1 MSALTSTTS
10 SVGSSNES
18 ARWRTIDII
27 VVASLAVAFG
37 VVFWAW
43 SAYVWV
49 WLKPFGEPWEYVITG
64 VWVMPAV
71 VAPLIVRKPGAALFA
86 EMVAAIVSVLLGSQW
101 GLDTLLSGFVQGAGA
116 ELVFGFVMYRN
127 FGPIVAF
134 IAGAGAGIGEAL
146 HDIPV
151 YFPTYGANLQ
161 FGIAALEIASGAVI
175 AGIGGWLLVRSLR
188 RTGALQAFPSGR

>member
-1 MSALTSTTS
+1 MSALAGTR
-10 SVGSSNES
+10 GAAES
-18 ARWRTIDII
+18 ARWRTVDII
-27 VVASLAVAFG
+27 VAAILAVAFG

-43 SAYVWV
+43 NAYVWV
-49 WLKPFGEPWEYVITG
+49 WLGWLGTPWEYTVSG
-64 VWVMPAV
+64 MWLMPAV

-101 GLDTLLSGFVQGAGA
+101 GLDTLLSGFVQGAGS

-127 FGPIVAF
+127 FGVVVAM

-151 YFPTYGANLQ
+151 YYAASRPEIQ
-161 FGIAALEIASGAVI
+161 FGIATLDLLSAAAI
-175 AGIGGWLLVRSLR
+175 AGVGGWLLVRSLR
-188 RTGALQAFPSGR
+188 RTGALQAFPQGQ